1 MPRRRTTLAVLA
13 ALAAALVATLSLP
26 AIGNAQS
33 KTNVVVGM
41 GDQHLGIFSD
51 PNYQAL
57 GVKRVRY
64 FIRWDAIRN
73 PAALS
78 AADQYVFAA
87 KAAGAKVLMHI
98 STNDLRPGKAKLP
111 TVAQYKRDVGALV
124 KRYKPLGVTEWGTW
138 NEANH
143 ETQPTFRSARRKAR
157 APRLGAGR
165 RVWQDSGLPRFAGA
179 PAHPTRIDGRMTA
192 APCRPTARL

>member
-124 KRYKPLGVTEWGTW
+124 KRYKPLGVTSGAPGTRR
-138 NEANH
+138 
-143 ETQPTFRSARRKAR
+143 TTRRSRRSAAPA
-157 APRLGAGR
+157 APRSST
-165 RVWQDSGLPRFAGA
+165 WP
-179 PAHPTRIDGRMTA
+179 
-192 APCRPTARL
+192 

>member
-33 KTNVVVGM
+33 RTNVVVGM
-41 GDQHLGIFSD
+41 GDQHVGIFSD

-73 PAALS
+73 PS
-78 AADQYVFAA
+78 PSPRRT
-87 KAAGAKVLMHI
+87 
-98 STNDLRPGKAKLP
+98 STSSPRGP
-111 TVAQYKRDVGALV
+111 R
-124 KRYKPLGVTEWGTW
+124 
-138 NEANH
+138 
-143 ETQPTFRSARRKAR
+143 ARR
-157 APRLGAGR
+157 
-165 RVWQDSGLPRFAGA
+165 
-179 PAHPTRIDGRMTA
+179 
-192 APCRPTARL
+192 C